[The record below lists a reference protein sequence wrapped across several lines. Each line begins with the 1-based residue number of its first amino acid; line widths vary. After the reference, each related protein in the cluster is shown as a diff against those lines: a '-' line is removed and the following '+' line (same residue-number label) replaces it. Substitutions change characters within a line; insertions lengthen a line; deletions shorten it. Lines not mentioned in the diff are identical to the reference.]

1 MNKEI
6 SVDEKIK
13 YFANKIIVD
22 GLEDCSEF
30 HYDIP
35 ISEYDDF
42 VDKYQNEIIDIIS
55 KDVRVTEAYIDRK
68 FEPTLCMCFGLDY
81 CPYYYETNDLHP
93 QIERTYLKMFIDKIK
108 EIEEFIHIRT
118 TRDLVRQFMN
128 SYVEND
134 YTLDFDDKDGIYYSL
149 KEHICN
155 TGFNEKYIDKY
166 EVYVNK
172 NNIHELINLLENEL
186 EKMNEK
192 AYVAIEKIS
201 LDKVREMLDKID
213 NNKKFDDNELNCFI
227 CEDNN
232 IYLCVDNTSGEM
244 IMQEFDAISK
254 CLDYIGRKDF
264 YCIDAIEQYRENQ
277 EEEMEA

>member
-1 MNKEI
+1 MNKEL
-6 SVDEKIK
+6 SEDEKIK
-13 YFANKIIVD
+13 YYANKIIED

-30 HYDIP
+30 HYDMA
-35 ISEYDDF
+35 ISEYDNF
-42 VDKYQNEIIDIIS
+42 VDKHQNQIIDIIN
-55 KDVRVTEAYIDRK
+55 KDVRVTEAYIDRN
-68 FEPTLCMCFGLDY
+68 FEPILCMCFGLDY

-108 EIEEFIHIRT
+108 EIENFIHIRT

-134 YTLDFDDKDGIYYSL
+134 DTLDFDDKDGIYYSL

-172 NNIHELINLLENEL
+172 NNIHELITLLENEL
-186 EKMNEK
+186 EIMNKK
-192 AYVAIEKIS
+192 AYTAIEKIS
-201 LDKVREMLDKID
+201 LDKVRELIDKYD
-213 NNKKFDDNELNCFI
+213 NNIPFNKNEVDCFI

-232 IYLCVDNTSGEM
+232 MYLCVDNTSEQM
-244 IMQEFDAISK
+244 IMKEFDNLPK

-264 YCIDAIEQYRENQ
+264 YCKDAIEQYKESQ